1 LAEVSSLSK
10 GDFTIAH
17 VRSCKNLVNGIL
29 TRGDTDDE
37 SINMMIDVTEK
48 LVTETTLHKKEDR
61 SRFKWVLDKRYFN
74 PVLSV
79 WKRAAVKGRNVYSPE
94 MVLKKFNSMAEI
106 QPDFRYDIMTLG
118 IITHVMIMKAEHTE
132 APLVAQKC
140 LDLVKKEG
148 FKPDSFIYSQ
158 LLQAWCSS
166 FRPDAAD
173 EIEAVIQK
181 MDNEGIPISEVCW
194 NIILKFWSRIERSDK
209 VEETWNRMAAASI
222 KPSMWSC
229 NHALHAYA
237 RIGNI
242 VMAEV
247 LLKQMCKSTEAK
259 TAENAEIIYNSLQGI
274 LMAYR
279 RIIANPE
286 VDRTEK
292 KKAVAAADSTFRYIS
307 GSSIKCNSKI
317 YTDCMGTMMD
327 IFGIALMP
335 ERVEALALQI
345 NMNTV
350 HLNILIK
357 SFGMADVSGA

>member
-1 LAEVSSLSK
+1 
-10 GDFTIAH
+10 
-17 VRSCKNLVNGIL
+17 
-29 TRGDTDDE
+29 
-37 SINMMIDVTEK
+37 
-48 LVTETTLHKKEDR
+48 
-61 SRFKWVLDKRYFN
+61 
-74 PVLSV
+74 
-79 WKRAAVKGRNVYSPE
+79 
-94 MVLKKFNSMAEI
+94 
-106 QPDFRYDIMTLG
+106 
-118 IITHVMIMKAEHTE
+118 
-132 APLVAQKC
+132 
-140 LDLVKKEG
+140 
-148 FKPDSFIYSQ
+148 
-158 LLQAWCSS
+158 
-166 FRPDAAD
+166 
-173 EIEAVIQK
+173 
-181 MDNEGIPISEVCW
+181 
-194 NIILKFWSRIERSDK
+194 
-209 VEETWNRMAAASI
+209 
-222 KPSMWSC
+222 MWSC